1 MYWLPSL
8 AAMSNNNSRSE
19 SISQDDLDELSA
31 VFTQIDK
38 DGTGKIN
45 AGELQDALSQVN
57 IKLQGH
63 EVREL
68 IRKHD
73 KVRDDKL
80 NFDEFKELF
89 AELKM
94 DRDYGAKLPSLV
106 KKAQNVTT
114 FGGMSSTSAVGTT
127 HTVRME
133 EQVAFSNWINKNFAS
148 DSDCSKYLP
157 LDPETSDLY
166 TKCNDGVLLCK
177 LVNLSQP
184 GTIDERTINKG
195 AKLSIYQIH
204 ENLTLALN
212 SAQAIGCNIVNIG
225 AEDLHAGKP
234 HLVLGLLW
242 QIIRYGLLSN
252 IDLHANPGLAALLED
267 GESLEEFM
275 KLSPEQI
282 LLRWV
287 NYHLARSNCGRQI
300 TNLTSDIKDSIAY
313 IHLLH
318 QISPQEAGVSTHPQH
333 EMDERQRAE
342 LMLQE
347 AEKIQ
352 CRAFVSPDDVVNGNP
367 KLNLAFV
374 ANLFNMYP
382 ALDKPANIDL
392 DSIHEETREEKMY
405 RNWMN
410 SMGVNPYVNRLYGDL
425 ADGLI
430 IFQLYDIIKPGIV
443 DWKRVKK
450 QFNKMRKLMEK
461 IENCNYAVELGKQ
474 CKFSL
479 VGIAGK
485 DIYDGN
491 ETLTLALVW
500 QLMKAYTLSI
510 LTKLANTGHP
520 IVDKEIIEWVN
531 GKLQSAGKSSSISG
545 FNDQRLSDGKI
556 LCDLVDACKPGSIQS
571 NMIKNGDTDED
582 KLANAKLAISTAR
595 KIGARVYAL
604 PEDIV
609 EVKAKM
615 IMTIFAC
622 LMIRDYQPQQISK

>member
-1 MYWLPSL
+1 MAFHKERGGSV
-8 AAMSNNNSRSE
+8 
-19 SISQDDLDELSA
+19 SQEDLEELTEVFKA
-31 VFTQIDK
+31 VDK
-38 DGTGKIN
+38 DGSGHITAN
-45 AGELQDALSQVN
+45 ELQDALAQVN
-57 IKLQGH
+57 IKLPGF

-68 IRKHD
+68 IKKHD
-73 KVRDDKL
+73 TIVRDDKL
-80 NFDEFKELF
+80 NFEEFKQLF
-89 AELKM
+89 AELKN
-94 DRDYGAKLPSLV
+94 DRDYGSKLRTLV
-106 KKAQNVTT
+106 KTATGVTT
-114 FGGMSSTSAVGTT
+114 FGGMSTTSAVGTT

-133 EQVAFSNWINKNFAS
+133 EQVAFSNWINKNFAN
-148 DSDCSKYLP
+148 DPDCKKYLP
-157 LDPETSDLY
+157 LNPESSDLY
-166 TKCNDGVLLCK
+166 TKCNDGLLYCK
-177 LVNLSQP
+177 LINLSQP

-225 AEDLHAGKP
+225 PEDLHAGKP

-252 IDLHANPGLAALLED
+252 IDLHANPGLASLLLD
-267 GESLEEFM
+267 GETLEEFM

-287 NYHLARSNCGRQI
+287 NFHLARSSCGRQI
-300 TNLTSDIKDSIAY
+300 TNLTSDIKDSVAY

-318 QISPQEAGVSTHPQH
+318 QIAPRDSGVNTSPEN
-333 EMDERQRAE
+333 EMDERERAE
-342 LMLQE
+342 RMLQE
-347 AEKIQ
+347 ADKIH
-352 CRAFVSPDDVVNGNP
+352 CRVFVSPNDVVTGNA

-382 ALDKPANIDL
+382 ALDQPANIDL
-392 DSIHEETREEKMY
+392 ASIHEETREEKMY

-410 SMGVNPYVNRLYGDL
+410 SMGVSPFVNRLYSDL
-425 ADGLI
+425 SSGLI
-430 IFQLYDIIKPGIV
+430 IFQLYDIIKPGMV
-443 DWKRVKK
+443 DWKKVIK
-450 QFNKMRKLMEK
+450 QFNKMRMLMEK

-510 LTKLANTGHP
+510 LTKLAGTGHP
-520 IVDKEIIEWVN
+520 IVDKEIIDWVN
-531 GKLQSAGKSSSISG
+531 NKLKMAKKGSQVSG
-545 FNDQRLSDGKI
+545 FNDPRISDGRI
-556 LCDLVDACKPGSIQS
+556 IIDLVDACKPGCIQYS
-571 NMIKNGDTDED
+571 MVKNGDSEED
-582 KLANAKLAISTAR
+582 KLSNAKLAISTAR

-615 IMTIFAC
+615 VMTIFAC
-622 LMIRDYQPQQISK
+622 LMIRDYQPQGK